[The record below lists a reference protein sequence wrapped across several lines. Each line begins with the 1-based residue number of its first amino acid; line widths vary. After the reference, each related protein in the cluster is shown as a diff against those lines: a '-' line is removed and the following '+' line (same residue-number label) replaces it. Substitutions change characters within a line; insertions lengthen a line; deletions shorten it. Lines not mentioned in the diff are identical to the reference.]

1 MPIHPLGPVVV
12 TGGGSGLGR
21 ATCHALAEAGRAVA
35 VWDIDE
41 ASARR
46 VAAECSG
53 VKTFA
58 HRVDLAD
65 ADAVAAAAAASEEA
79 LGPISGIAY
88 VAGVVVTAALGELSI
103 DGWRRTMG
111 VNIDGA
117 FYTVNA
123 LLPSLQRAER
133 PRSIV
138 VVGSTESL
146 RGTDYLPAY
155 CASKHALVGFI
166 RAIAKSLGPE
176 GITANVVCPGAM
188 ETPGLN
194 GAMQYTID
202 KMGIPEEQLRF
213 MLEQMMIPLG
223 RISDPAEVAGVIRFM
238 LSAEA
243 TYMTGSTVLADG
255 GMTA

>member
-1 MPIHPLGPVVV
+1 MTDQPLGPVVV

-21 ATCHALAEAGRAVA
+21 ATCLALAEASRAVA
-35 VWDIDE
+35 VWDIDDD
-41 ASARR
+41 AAAA
-46 VAAECSG
+46 VAALCGG
-53 VKTFA
+53 VKTYV

-65 ADAVAAAAAASEEA
+65 ADAVSTAAAASEDA
-79 LGPISGIAY
+79 LGPISGLAY
-88 VAGVVVTAALGELSI
+88 VAGVVVTGVLGELDV

-117 FYTVNA
+117 FYTVDA
-123 LLPSLQRAER
+123 LLPSLRRAEG

-138 VVGSTESL
+138 VVGSTESF

-166 RAIAKSLGPE
+166 RAIAKSLGRE
-176 GITANVVCPGAM
+176 GITANIVCPGAM
-188 ETPGLN
+188 ETPGLA
-194 GAMQYTID
+194 GAMQYSIE
-202 KMGIPEEQLRF
+202 KMGITEPQLRG
-213 MLEQMMIPLG
+213 MLENMMIPLG
-223 RISDPAEVAGVIRFM
+223 RISDPAEVAGIIRFM

-243 TYMTGSTVLADG
+243 QYMTGSTVAADG